1 MNKHDLEYLSG
12 KDYKIRTAPILT
24 PSLTV
29 NPNPIPKPITIN
41 PITFSAVLPYP
52 VLFGLGIVL
61 RFRDFSLPRAFCF
74 FSLQVGVPG
83 NIRYLERMFPGT
95 FILQSDNIGERTV
108 RVTTSYT

>member
-29 NPNPIPKPITIN
+29 NPNPILKPITIN

-74 FSLQVGVPG
+74 FRSKWV
-83 NIRYLERMFPGT
+83 FPGT
-95 FILQSDNIGERTV
+95 FVPDSECSREHSFCGVIISGSELYE
-108 RVTTSYT
+108 

>member
-12 KDYKIRTAPILT
+12 KDYKIRTVPILT

-61 RFRDFSLPRAFCF
+61 RFRDFSLPEHFVF
-74 FSLQVGVPG
+74 FAPSGCSREHSFQIANVPG
-83 NIRYLERMFPGT
+83 NIHSAE
-95 FILQSDNIGERTV
+95 
-108 RVTTSYT
+108 